1 MNLSFDKLQWSGR
14 YLDHDGIRYFDY
26 SASGFCFVMTGKK
39 AQATFVTDA
48 EKWVEENKAV
58 LGVFIT
64 EGEDTSIKAIP
75 EEPTFRVT
83 LREAETHCT
92 LFESEVEKTVTIRVM
107 KFSEAAFGY
116 AGLKSLK
123 IDDEARWLSDVQHR
137 IEITGGT
144 GNLQSSAV
152 VSIRPSDYSTTGLRL
167 EFIGDSIT
175 CGYGIEGVWEKDTF
189 TTAQERPDKAYAFQT
204 AKALGAQVQLC
215 SWSGIGI
222 TSGYV
227 DPETVNLPDTNWLMQ
242 GVWPYTDKSLSLR
255 LGIEPEVWDSKARY
269 EPDFVIINLGTNDIS
284 WVREKE
290 DRRLNYRAAL
300 KLLLEAVHRRSPGAK
315 IIACLGSMGEALNE
329 TAAEAVNLFKKD
341 FPGVTADFLPFT
353 EQLPED
359 GIGTDWHPSAVTHKK
374 MAEKLV
380 QVIPNLFRDLSD
392 RC

>member
-1 MNLSFDKLQWSGR
+1 MKLTFDKLNWSGR
-14 YLDHDGIRYFDY
+14 YLDYNGIRYFDY
-26 SASGFCFVMTGKK
+26 SASGFSFVLKGKK

-83 LREAETHCT
+83 LREAETRCT

-107 KFSEAAFGY
+107 KFSEAAFGL
-116 AGLKSLK
+116 AGLKSLE
-123 IDDEARWLSDVQHR
+123 IDGEARWLSDAQHR
-137 IEITGGT
+137 IE
-144 GNLQSSAV
+144 
-152 VSIRPSDYSTTGLRL
+152 TTGLKL

-227 DPETVNLPDTNWLMQ
+227 DPETVNLPETSWLMQ
-242 GVWPYTDKSLSLR
+242 GIWPYTDKSLSLR
-255 LGIEPEVWDSKARY
+255 LGLEPEVWDSKAHY

-290 DRRLNYRAAL
+290 ARRLNYRAAL
-300 KLLLEAVHRRSPGAK
+300 KLLLEAVHRRSPNAK
-315 IIACLGSMGEALNE
+315 IVACLGSMGEALNE

-353 EQLPED
+353 EQNPED
-359 GIGTDWHPSAVTHKK
+359 GIGTDWHPSETTHKK
-374 MAEKLV
+374 MALS
-380 QVIPNLFRDLSD
+380 LSD
-392 RC
+392 LIRQSAHK